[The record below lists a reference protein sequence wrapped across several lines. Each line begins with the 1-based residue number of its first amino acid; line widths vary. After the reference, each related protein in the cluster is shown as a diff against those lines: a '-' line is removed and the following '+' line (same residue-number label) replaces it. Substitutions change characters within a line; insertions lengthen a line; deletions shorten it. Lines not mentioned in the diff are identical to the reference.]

1 MFKANLLKSWAMPL
15 KNVLSI
21 SYQLLINFQ
30 INQHLWYL
38 NNIEKLLGDLLL
50 GQLLILPKQFKH
62 FFNDT
67 DRLGEFKAM
76 IPCYIAYCFYRL
88 YELSASKPTS
98 CAWLVSRCC
107 SCRSRTEHPKL
118 FVVFVAEGRLQCII
132 VTITHGIK
140 LMSTGC
146 AK

>member
-15 KNVLSI
+15 KKVLSI

-50 GQLLILPKQFKH
+50 GQLLMTGWENLMLWSHAILQ
-62 FFNDT
+62 
-67 DRLGEFKAM
+67 
-76 IPCYIAYCFYRL
+76 CFYRL
-88 YELSASKPTS
+88 YEFSASQPTS

-107 SCRSRTEHPKL
+107 SCRSRTERPKL
-118 FVVFVAEGRLQCII
+118 FVVFVAEGRLQCI
-132 VTITHGIK
+132 VTIIHGVIK
-140 LMSTGC
+140 LRSTGC
-146 AK
+146 ALCRNYM